1 MAEDIDIDIE
11 EHDLLKNPAIQRIFP
26 DLSVLKQEIMDFDQ
40 GFPEEPENFKE
51 TYNNILFDKFNNTT
65 GNVAALGSK
74 AQSNVA
80 NNFQTKII
88 LGSKPHKPKN
98 EFKFYLKKDVK
109 VILQNIAPYLT
120 RTMRFCDVCLTL
132 FPHKG
137 SLNDHKLTAHPS
149 LHHSSKEDI
158 PVSENKKGYKCVLCD
173 VRFTTQGSLR
183 RHNKNVHNINQ
194 RNKEETINSLINEHN
209 AMDKTYD
216 LQTHHIS
223 NVCKPCF
230 HCEKLFP
237 NQQDL
242 IDHLYTILYAKKAQV
257 TLENIGEKEIKQEE
271 RSIDKSDVHLQKNE
285 NAITYL
291 DIDSQRKVN
300 ESQSIYSCPICSYYF
315 IEEMFYRSH
324 VIVKHKVMK
333 NMQIDKSSFNPMCKF
348 CNVKYDDILS
358 YNAHLRK
365 SHKIEMLKS
374 FDSVL
379 QSYNVGARQSNSYNL
394 LIPKATTVDINSKH
408 GQLSA
413 SVNNSEKQDSL
424 KPIYDNIR
432 VAVSKILLFKCSEC
446 DIHFVTSDA
455 AFKHFNHLE
464 SQKNWECKNC
474 NRLFQ
479 DKDANVHEK
488 QHKYSN
494 YFKTVKIYAE
504 TQPRILYKC
513 LMCSVHF
520 SSKGKISEHCSI
532 CELEH
537 SRSTESWYCKICDIL
552 IESSTNPSHKEDH
565 TVNNFT
571 PADFKII
578 DIQSPILKN
587 ISKNHSKNCCDDP
600 YKLVKPSIDSKNPG
614 RKNIKNKHN
623 NVKISKSLS
632 AKTNLTYNYCNV
644 CKCNICRVYK
654 TDVHLRLL
662 CVNIVKC
669 ICKYCGLMFSN
680 ISITSHRR
688 LHHNYKALK
697 LQDFTFY
704 NLQTNKLM
712 KPLIPE
718 FPKCEL
724 CEKHF
729 ISKVEMKGHLCVIN
743 SNIICSICKL
753 KFSETA
759 YKLHLPFHSYKL
771 KSRIKLSNE
780 LIDKDESRHDL
791 NKMNGSILSS
801 KDIIPVIYTCKN
813 CNVSMSKYDEV
824 IEHCHLHTNLN
835 KVEVN
840 AVECS
845 TCQIKFVDS
854 SYNKHEELHKNLK
867 ILNFR
872 RIYFD
877 VVYFGSDNNKWLKHI
892 FKSLCKYKVNKLI
905 WDSIYKYETRI
916 KMAVIQEGPSNFI
929 IYKCE
934 KCQCIIDCNSTYSHI
949 ATCCPSS
956 EISDCTFCD
965 LSFSCSMTRNNHE
978 KIHATSDITMNSY
991 RIVVFNREQD
1001 RNVNYNISNF
1011 KKCYVVYQCR
1021 YCHVLVESYNYTYH
1035 ICFRND
1041 STKCNVCGL
1050 LLFAENINEHI
1061 LKHKLVPS
1069 FNENKIKVV
1078 LLGSKMKENAILQ
1091 KNNILEP
1098 SFNGIVCDYTF
1109 YKCIDCEVC
1118 VRDVRNTVQHSCL
1131 IDAAK
1136 SQCIKCDLIFD
1147 EGKLKGHLKLHD
1159 TDPDFTRET
1168 ILVKPFTNRKPS
1180 ESVYK
1185 HNETFAFGI
1194 EINGKSKNENTNHIK
1209 TTSVQARVN
1218 TITAKLYKCSCG
1230 LHYVQQSSLE
1240 EHMKKC
1246 SGKNKSVQNCS
1257 KCCLSFTSDVLFK
1270 HLLEHH
1276 GDKNVIYKYE
1286 IVDNLKVGHLKI

>member
-632 AKTNLTYNYCNV
+632 AKTNLTYNYCN
-644 CKCNICRVYK
+644 
-654 TDVHLRLL
+654 
-662 CVNIVKC
+662 
-669 ICKYCGLMFSN
+669 
-680 ISITSHRR
+680 
-688 LHHNYKALK
+688 
-697 LQDFTFY
+697 
-704 NLQTNKLM
+704 
-712 KPLIPE
+712 
-718 FPKCEL
+718 
-724 CEKHF
+724 
-729 ISKVEMKGHLCVIN
+729 
-743 SNIICSICKL
+743 
-753 KFSETA
+753 
-759 YKLHLPFHSYKL
+759 
-771 KSRIKLSNE
+771 
-780 LIDKDESRHDL
+780 
-791 NKMNGSILSS
+791 
-801 KDIIPVIYTCKN
+801 
-813 CNVSMSKYDEV
+813 
-824 IEHCHLHTNLN
+824 
-835 KVEVN
+835 
-840 AVECS
+840 
-845 TCQIKFVDS
+845 
-854 SYNKHEELHKNLK
+854 
-867 ILNFR
+867 
-872 RIYFD
+872 
-877 VVYFGSDNNKWLKHI
+877 
-892 FKSLCKYKVNKLI
+892 
-905 WDSIYKYETRI
+905 
-916 KMAVIQEGPSNFI
+916 
-929 IYKCE
+929 
-934 KCQCIIDCNSTYSHI
+934 
-949 ATCCPSS
+949 
-956 EISDCTFCD
+956 
-965 LSFSCSMTRNNHE
+965 
-978 KIHATSDITMNSY
+978 
-991 RIVVFNREQD
+991 
-1001 RNVNYNISNF
+1001 
-1011 KKCYVVYQCR
+1011 
-1021 YCHVLVESYNYTYH
+1021 
-1035 ICFRND
+1035 
-1041 STKCNVCGL
+1041 
-1050 LLFAENINEHI
+1050 
-1061 LKHKLVPS
+1061 HKLVPS